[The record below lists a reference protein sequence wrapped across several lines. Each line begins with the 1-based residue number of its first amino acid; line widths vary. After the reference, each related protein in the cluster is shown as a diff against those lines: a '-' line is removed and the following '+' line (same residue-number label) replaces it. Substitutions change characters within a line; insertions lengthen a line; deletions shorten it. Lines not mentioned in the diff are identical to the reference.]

1 MRFPLPFSSLRSN
14 LIAAFAAIIFLSL
27 LLASG
32 AFAYLLRDYQA
43 DREKDRLE
51 SATFRITSQVVR
63 AQRAGLSQTQI
74 EDAIDQSASA
84 DGLRVM
90 LVNDDGTVFHDS
102 ESNGWVGQQFPVP
115 PTTGRRPNVYEGTL
129 AGPTGE
135 RVFTV
140 VVVPPGQNP
149 ANQPSSPAPSPIRVA
164 IVAPEQ
170 TLTNAWP
177 EVLPR
182 LSLAAGG
189 ALLVS
194 IAIAWWLAS
203 NITRP
208 VVQITRATE
217 EMARGNY
224 DPDLE
229 FPETSDEIGLLSKA
243 FIAMAREVARSH
255 RAMRDLLANVSH
267 DLRTPLTSV
276 QGFAGALVDGT
287 LAGPEGAREAG
298 RIIGEEAERMR
309 RLVEDLLYLGRI
321 ESGEIALDREA
332 IDLADVARAA
342 QSRFTFRAQ
351 ETDTH
356 LRILADQ
363 EVPMIGDP
371 HRLAQVLDNLLDNA
385 FKHTPPGGTVSVV
398 ARREVPR
405 TPNARVPRLPA
416 TGVLSV
422 HNTGSVIPP
431 EETDRVFERFYQLD
445 KARAG
450 RGGRGLG
457 LAIAREIVQAH
468 QGRIEVESSVEQGTT
483 FTLRFPLLESA
494 VSSPLSST
502 ESGRPAEAGVRVSAR
517 R

>member
-1 MRFPLPFSSLRSN
+1 MTFPLPFASLRNN
-14 LIAAFAAIIFLSL
+14 LIASFAAVILLSL
-27 LLASG
+27 LLASS

-51 SATFRITSQVVR
+51 TASFRVTGQVVR
-63 AQRAGLSQTQI
+63 AARAGQPQPIIDDLV
-74 EDAIDQSASA
+74 DQSALA
-84 DGLRVM
+84 DNVRV
-90 LVNDDGTVFHDS
+90 LLLNDRGTVIHDTDGNS
-102 ESNGWVGQQFPVP
+102 WVGRDFPT
-115 PTTGRRPNVYEGTL
+115 PTSSGRRANAFEGTL
-129 AGPTGE
+129 STASGE
-135 RVFTV
+135 RDFAV
-140 VVVPPGQNP
+140 VAVPPGQNP
-149 ANQPSSPAPSPIRVA
+149 APYRVA
-164 IVAPEQ
+164 IMAPEQ

-182 LSLAAGG
+182 LSMAAGG

-194 IAIAWWLAS
+194 IVIAWWLAS

-224 DPDLE
+224 DPHLTL
-229 FPETSDEIGLLSKA
+229 PQTSDEIGLLSKA
-243 FIAMAREVARSH
+243 FVTMAREVARSH

-309 RLVEDLLYLGRI
+309 RLVEELLYLGRI
-321 ESGEIALDREA
+321 ESGELALERQRM
-332 IDLADVARAA
+332 DLADLARAT

-351 ETDTH
+351 ETDTQ
-356 LRILADQ
+356 LNIEGDDD
-363 EVPMIGDP
+363 VPMVGDP

-385 FKHTPPGGTVSVV
+385 FKHTPPGGTVSVT
-398 ARREVPR
+398 ARRELQRPASNR
-405 TPNARVPRLPA
+405 LPRLA
-416 TGVLSV
+416 SSAVLAV
-422 HNTGSVIPP
+422 HNTGSVIPAG
-431 EETDRVFERFYQLD
+431 EVDRVFERFYQLD

-468 QGRIEVESSVEQGTT
+468 GGRIQVESSVAAGTT
-483 FTLRFPLLESA
+483 FTLRFPLLESPVA
-494 VSSPLSST
+494 APLSST
-502 ESGRPAEAGVRVSAR
+502 ESGRPVEAGVRLSTR

>member
-1 MRFPLPFSSLRSN
+1 
-14 LIAAFAAIIFLSL
+14 
-27 LLASG
+27 
-32 AFAYLLRDYQA
+32 
-43 DREKDRLE
+43 
-51 SATFRITSQVVR
+51 
-63 AQRAGLSQTQI
+63 
-74 EDAIDQSASA
+74 
-84 DGLRVM
+84 
-90 LVNDDGTVFHDS
+90 
-102 ESNGWVGQQFPVP
+102 
-115 PTTGRRPNVYEGTL
+115 
-129 AGPTGE
+129 
-135 RVFTV
+135 
-140 VVVPPGQNP
+140 
-149 ANQPSSPAPSPIRVA
+149 
-164 IVAPEQ
+164 
-170 TLTNAWP
+170 
-177 EVLPR
+177 
-182 LSLAAGG
+182 
-189 ALLVS
+189 
-194 IAIAWWLAS
+194 
-203 NITRP
+203 
-208 VVQITRATE
+208 
-217 EMARGNY
+217 MARGNY

-229 FPETSDEIGLLSKA
+229 LPETSDEIGLLSKA

-298 RIIGEEAERMR
+298 RIIGEESERMR

-321 ESGEIALDREA
+321 ESGEIALDREP

-351 ETDTH
+351 ETETH
-356 LRILADQ
+356 LRILADDY
-363 EVPMIGDP
+363 VAMIGDP

-398 ARREVPR
+398 ARRDVPR
-405 TPNARVPRLPA
+405 MAANPRMPRPPA
-416 TGVLSV
+416 SAVLSV